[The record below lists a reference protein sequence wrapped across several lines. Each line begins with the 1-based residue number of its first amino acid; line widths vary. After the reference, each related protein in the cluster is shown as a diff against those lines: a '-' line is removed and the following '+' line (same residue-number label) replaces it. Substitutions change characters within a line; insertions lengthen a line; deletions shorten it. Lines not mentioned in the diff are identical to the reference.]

1 MNAVDPA
8 ILLCYPELSALE
20 SLRHALSDASASLER
35 GSKHLEDPARLL
47 LVALLEE
54 LLIAVRGYHEL
65 RVASEASC
73 LLF

>member
-8 ILLCYPELSALE
+8 ILLCCPELIKLKALMQ
-20 SLRHALSDASASLER
+20 ALNDASASLEH
-35 GSKHLEDPARLL
+35 GSDHQDPARLI

-65 RVASEASC
+65 RVTSEASC

>member
-8 ILLCYPELSALE
+8 ILVCCPELITLE
-20 SLRHALSDASASLER
+20 TLTHALSDAIVSLEH
-35 GSKHLEDPARLL
+35 GSDHQDPARLI

-54 LLIAVRGYHEL
+54 LLIAVRGYHEM